1 MVDSIAKGLK
11 FQLWIKDP
19 SIFFK
24 DVFNMEPFPYQKNIL
39 KQLPKGKPD
48 DVRRMLFM
56 AAGGTGKTKLLAGI
70 ALWLTTVFP
79 KIIGRPYTVII
90 ISGSDEQ
97 AKYLYE
103 YCKYAIMDSEIL
115 KELVDGDP
123 LQSLTKFKDR
133 SLIRAVANSLKAIQG
148 KHEDCVILDEGAL
161 VDDFLI
167 QDTLRIVSSTDRDL
181 IIISGTPTTNNAFID
196 MWEDEKKFHMWKRFH
211 WTAKDCPKISAEKI
225 AEAQQLP
232 PEMWSRFWEGVPMG
246 DEGTLIP
253 PDELKAS
260 IEDISS
266 FVPKDDSE
274 IIAGVD
280 WGFNHPTA
288 LVLVQ
293 KDKKDGIYRVIYS
306 DAWKRENFEDVH
318 DKIQTICRNFHV
330 SRILSDG
337 EDVGENQRLQARGLN
352 VVPIVFN
359 QNKIEMQTNMKI
371 IFHQKL
377 IRIPITYQTIIQ
389 QLRRYNWNTKIN
401 DDSCDALQLALWGAK
416 ENTDSYYY
424 EII

>member
-1 MVDSIAKGLK
+1 MVDKIYKAAKIS
-11 FQLWIKDP
+11 LWIKDP
-19 SIFFK
+19 AVFFK
-24 DVFNMEPFPYQKNIL
+24 DIFGMEPFPYQSDIL
-39 KQLPKGKPD
+39 RQLPRGKDD
-48 DVRRMLFM
+48 DVKRMLFM

-70 ALWLTTVFP
+70 ALWLTVVYP
-79 KIIGRPYTVII
+79 KIIKRPFTVII
-90 ISGSDEQ
+90 ISGSEDQ

-103 YCKYAIMDSEIL
+103 YCKYAIADSEIL
-115 KELVDGDP
+115 KEEADGDP
-123 LQSLTKFKDR
+123 MQSLTKFKDR

-161 VDDFLI
+161 VEDFVI

-181 IIISGTPTTNNAFID
+181 IIISGTPTTNNVYID
-196 MWEDEKKFHMWKRFH
+196 MWEDEKKFPEWRRFH

-225 AEAQQLP
+225 AEAQKLP
-232 PEMWSRFWEGVPMG
+232 PEMWSRFWEGLPYG

-253 PDELKAS
+253 VNELKDA

-266 FVPKDDSE
+266 FVPKADKE
-274 IIAGVD
+274 VIAGLD

-293 KDKKDGIYRVIYS
+293 KGEDEVYRVIYS
-306 DAWKRENFEDVH
+306 DSWKRENFEDVH
-318 DKIQTICRNFHV
+318 DKIQTICRSFHV
-330 SRILSDG
+330 TRIMSDG
-337 EDVGENQRLQARGLN
+337 EDVGENQRLEARGLN

-359 QNKIEMQTNMKI
+359 QNKIEMQTSMKI

-377 IRIPITYQTIIQ
+377 IKIPIGYQTIIQ
-389 QLRRYNWNTKIN
+389 QLRKYNWNTKIN

-416 ENTDSYYY
+416 EGVDSYYY
-424 EII
+424 EMF